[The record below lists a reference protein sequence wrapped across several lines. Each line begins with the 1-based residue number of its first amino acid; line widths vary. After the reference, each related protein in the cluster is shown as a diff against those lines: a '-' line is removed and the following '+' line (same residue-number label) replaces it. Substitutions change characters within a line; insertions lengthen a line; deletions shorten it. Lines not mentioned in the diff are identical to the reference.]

1 MSSTIL
7 TGGTGRAYGFDI
19 ENVVKSPSMTS
30 SRNSHSSSP
39 SSTLSESSNSPI
51 AISNRKPR
59 TPRKRPNQTYNEAAV
74 LLSIA
79 CPKVFSNK
87 NLTNKTNNLSKFTT
101 QKGIQNGNSVY
112 DPPELLLPFPV
123 IENSGFLLR
132 NPIPKKPN
140 SVFESKVAGSCQS
153 PEEFEYQNCNSGSNS
168 MEMCDGFEGVNLGA
182 TVRLLPC
189 DLEVT
194 GSSLKNNL
202 FHKNRVISTSGPS
215 WPNIT
220 LDPTHAEVSCT
231 DLLNNKFEDDFDTE
245 SMLDEEIEEG
255 IDSIM
260 GSSNSTIETRELNN
274 DSCLNYKPNTCYG
287 YPLGLGF
294 GGNLEFNFGMGM
306 KNGIRALK
314 NGDDGNWWNFPT
326 VNVADVSPRVAV
338 VAPVKVKK
346 NPNEKKKKKKRV
358 EELLKRSESELEL
371 EFEQGNKNNG
381 DGNGCKLLL
390 KLNYDDVL
398 NAWSDKGSPL
408 PEEISGSESADG
420 DIHTRLAQIDLFSES
435 GGLREA
441 SVMRYKEKKRT
452 RLFSKKIRYQVRKV
466 NADRRPRS
474 KGRFVRR
481 SNSEDT

>member
-59 TPRKRPNQTYNEAAV
+59 TPRKRPNQTYNEAA
-74 LLSIA
+74 
-79 CPKVFSNK
+79 
-87 NLTNKTNNLSKFTT
+87 
-101 QKGIQNGNSVY
+101 
-112 DPPELLLPFPV
+112 
-123 IENSGFLLR
+123 
-132 NPIPKKPN
+132 
-140 SVFESKVAGSCQS
+140 
-153 PEEFEYQNCNSGSNS
+153 
-168 MEMCDGFEGVNLGA
+168 
-182 TVRLLPC
+182 
-189 DLEVT
+189 
-194 GSSLKNNL
+194 
-202 FHKNRVISTSGPS
+202 
-215 WPNIT
+215 
-220 LDPTHAEVSCT
+220 
-231 DLLNNKFEDDFDTE
+231 
-245 SMLDEEIEEG
+245 EIEEG

-274 DSCLNYKPNTCYG
+274 DSCLNFKPNTCYG

-306 KNGIRALK
+306 RNGIRALK

-338 VAPVKVKK
+338 VAQVKVKK
-346 NPNEKKKKKKRV
+346 SPMEKKKKKKRV
-358 EELLKRSESELEL
+358 EELMKRSESELEL